1 MIYRL
6 GIKYKN
12 SNLTT
17 IIYLILLMNG
27 ILYKK
32 FLREFQIVLIN
43 TRLKSII
50 REIHI
55 KSEIQ
60 SFSITNS
67 RIPKLKLQITI

>member
-1 MIYRL
+1 
-6 GIKYKN
+6 
-12 SNLTT
+12 
-17 IIYLILLMNG
+17 MNG